1 VTEEEL
7 GGGGLTP
14 VVRVGETVRRTT
26 GPWTPA
32 VHALLEHLAAVGFDG
47 GPRVEGF
54 DDEGREV
61 VEYLAGEIR
70 HSYDDEELASIA
82 ELIRRLHDATTTF
95 KPPVDAAWQRLVGTR
110 QAADVICH
118 NDLSPANLVWS
129 DGRPRAF
136 IDWDLAAPGPRSWD
150 VAYALY
156 RFVPLY
162 SDDDCARLG
171 IAKRAR
177 RPRVEAFCGAY
188 GIDVTPDLLDD
199 VERRIRALYDSA
211 RAWGEAGAPGWSD
224 VWRATRGEQ
233 WLRSLRFVQE
243 HRHEWGVG

>member
-26 GPWTPA
+26 GPWTPS
-32 VHALLEHLAAVGFDG
+32 VRALLEHLAAVGFDG
-47 GPRVEGF
+47 APRVEGF

-61 VEYLAGEIR
+61 LEYVAGEIR
-70 HSYDDEELASIA
+70 DSYDDDELISIA
-82 ELIRRLHDATTTF
+82 ELIRCLHDATTTF
-95 KPPVDAAWQRLVGTR
+95 QPPEDAAWQRLPGTP

-136 IDWDLAAPGPRSWD
+136 IDWDLAAPGLRSWD

-177 RPRVEAFCGAY
+177 WPRVEAFCGAY
-188 GIDVTPDLLDD
+188 GIDVTPHLLDD
-199 VERRIRALYDSA
+199 VERRIQALYESA

-224 VWRATRGEQ
+224 VWRDTRGEQ

-243 HRHEWGVG
+243 HRDEWGVD